1 MWYDGSAGTSVRNP
15 QDIVVTE
22 SPCDGWP
29 RTVRKIFLAGI
40 VVAAIFLAEKFF
52 MQLIAI
58 NYNRKQYD
66 QKIRESKRMVHILDM
81 LYDASRTAFAP
92 FCGVFDEEDSAM

>member
-1 MWYDGSAGTSVRNP
+1 MWYTPSDGDGVLNP
-15 QDIVVTE
+15 NGIVLTPN
-22 SPCDGWP
+22 PCHGWP

-81 LYDASRTAFAP
+81 LYDASRNAFPP
-92 FCGVFDEEDSAM
+92 FCGVFDDEDSAM